1 MISNYKRD
9 DTVNRTGSKQKD
21 STSGVLDGAK
31 KAFPPF
37 KIPSANDYVGYGVA
51 AANPSQLSSIA
62 GGLMNGANALQNAMA
77 SSLNTPGLN
86 LNQISRPENEDAEK
100 NPKPMKEDGMLVSL
114 VKIILGVLTIPA
126 KFGTAF
132 MAILNAT
139 AGITLSAGGIVQ
151 IVGIALF
158 HLANIFKVS
167 VEIVI
172 RHVTTLTDLVI
183 KLPKCFLVHIIKMIF
198 AVLYLMFPLS
208 SFVVWSFTGVSLM
221 PAFEWV
227 FNMLD
232 EGDNWISDNLFGDSK
247 VGKLYL
253 LKFPAEIT
261 KYCYYCNGKPYR
273 LNDIIDDL
281 SKVGDTGKKFSN
293 DVQRKAMPTMKPAVP
308 FILRTKRLVDKLMK

>member
-9 DTVNRTGSKQKD
+9 DTVNRVGSKQKD
-21 STSGVLDGAK
+21 SNSISGLLNRAK
-31 KAFPPF
+31 PTFQ
-37 KIPSANDYVGYGVA
+37 IPKLNDYAGYGVSSI
-51 AANPSQLSSIA
+51 NSSQLSSLA
-62 GGLMNGANALQNAMA
+62 AGLMNGANALQSALA
-77 SSLNTPGLN
+77 SSLNTPGLD
-86 LNQISRPENEDAEK
+86 LTPVQRPENEDAEK

-114 VKIILGVLTIPA
+114 VKIILGVLTIPG

-183 KLPKCFLVHIIKMIF
+183 KLPKCILVHIIKMIF

-221 PAFEWV
+221 PGFEWV

-232 EGDNWISDNLFGDSK
+232 EGDNWISDNLFGTSS
-247 VGKLYL
+247 VGKIYL

-261 KYCYYCNGKPYR
+261 KHCYYCNGKPYR
-273 LNDIIDDL
+273 LNDILDDL
-281 SKVGDTGKKFSN
+281 SKVGDTGKKFGD
-293 DVQRKAMPTMKPAVP
+293 DVQRKAMPTMKPALP
-308 FILRTKRLVDKLMK
+308 FILRTKKLVDKLMK